1 MRLVRR
7 GYDAQ
12 YFDSFADRIPLYRD
26 VIASRMAT
34 VVRQV
39 ASGGRLLELGC
50 GDGRLLALL
59 ARDFEVTGID
69 ISEFAIAR
77 ARRRIP
83 EANLLVGDVAV
94 CTQDCR
100 YEVVLALNLL
110 EHLPDPAA
118 VMMRVSEMLEEN
130 GKFIF
135 AVPNKYGVVGKT
147 LVALMNKMDRTHIST
162 YTRERWLE
170 LAGELGF
177 GQIRVLNATWF
188 GPSRHNLARHLAPIV
203 IVLLYKK
210 PLEHPPADQAPGD
223 AIDVAMAL
231 ARHPELITSM
241 YE

>member
-1 MRLVRR
+1 MRLVRK

-34 VVRQV
+34 IVRQV

-50 GDGRLLALL
+50 GDGRLLAML
-59 ARDFEVTGID
+59 AKDFDVTGID
-69 ISEFAIAR
+69 ISEYAIAR

-83 EANLLVGDVAV
+83 DANLLVGDVAV
-94 CTQDCR
+94 CTQDGR
-100 YEVVLALNLL
+100 YEVVLALNVL
-110 EHLPDPAA
+110 EHLPDPGA
-118 VMMRVSEMLEEN
+118 VMLRVGEMLEEN

-135 AVPNKYGVVGKT
+135 AVPNKHGLVGSA
-147 LVALMNKMDRTHIST
+147 LVALMNRMDRTHIST
-162 YTRERWLE
+162 YSRERWLE

-188 GPSRHNLARHLAPIV
+188 GPSRHDFAKHLAPIV
-203 IVLLYKK
+203 IVVLYKK
-210 PLEHPPADQAPGD
+210 PQEHPPADQAPGD
-223 AIDVAMAL
+223 PIDVAMAL
-231 ARHPELITSM
+231 ARHPELITGQ